1 MPQPTDRCL
10 PSWVDFNIRERC
22 NWTFTHG
29 SLSVASVKLAIAGH
43 AGSPSCKLGRHQLYL
58 TLYSRRRTIML
69 NTLAAGSWSLDKRIR
84 ECFVRGGCGKA
95 LHACDLGIVCSCVAL
110 TSLED

>member
-1 MPQPTDRCL
+1 
-10 PSWVDFNIRERC
+10 
-22 NWTFTHG
+22 
-29 SLSVASVKLAIAGH
+29 
-43 AGSPSCKLGRHQLYL
+43 
-58 TLYSRRRTIML
+58 ML